1 MSDTAPA
8 GQVHVA
14 RDGHVATI
22 TLDNPAKRNALTYD
36 GYGALGDAVTALD
49 RDDEVRC
56 IVVRGAAGHFCAGS
70 DIADFGATRIG
81 IDQAR
86 RYGEFTVAMLRRL
99 RDTRHPTIAAI
110 EGFCLGGGL
119 EIAAMCDIRIA
130 ARSARFGI
138 PANRIGVTL
147 DYDELADLMAVVGP
161 NVLAEIVLEGRIFGA
176 DEAAAKGLVS
186 RVVDDASFDVE
197 VADAA
202 RRIALA
208 APLVNRWHKRFV
220 RRLTSEAPL
229 TPAERDEP
237 YSCVATEDYEI
248 GRRSFVS
255 KEKPRF
261 VGR

>member
-1 MSDTAPA
+1 MPDTVSA
-8 GQVHVA
+8 GQVRVA

-36 GYGALGDAVTALD
+36 GYGALGDAVAALD
-49 RDDEVRC
+49 ADDEVRC
-56 IVVRGAAGHFCAGS
+56 ILVRGAAGHFCSGS
-70 DIADFGATRIG
+70 DVGDFGATRIG
-81 IDQAR
+81 VDQAR

-99 RDTRHPTIAAI
+99 RETRHPTLAVI

-119 EIAAMCDIRIA
+119 EIAAMCDVRIA

-147 DYDELADLMAVVGP
+147 DYAELSDLMAVVGP
-161 NVLAEIVLEGRIFGA
+161 AILAEIVLEGRIFDAG
-176 DEAAAKGLVS
+176 EAAAKGLVS
-186 RVVDDASFDVE
+186 RVVDDAALESE
-197 VADAA
+197 ATETA

-208 APLVNRWHKRFV
+208 APLVNRWHKKFI
-220 RRLTSEAPL
+220 RRLASPAPL
-229 TPAERDEP
+229 TPAELDEP
-237 YSCVATEDYEI
+237 YACVTTEDYEI
-248 GRRSFVS
+248 GRAGFAK